1 MVAKFSEL
9 STRANMLLEGK
20 MRMDHSQNIEIL
32 KKNGWTMDPRFGWWF
47 HPSKPQVKHSL
58 GAALIFEMRK
68 SKPKKNRPAQVCT
81 VCGQEYIPSKAKQF
95 RCHDCS
101 SMHLVVGSGPGTAGR
116 LNYESL
122 GVSVETLSRK
132 IESQP

>member
-1 MVAKFSEL
+1 MVAKYFEL
-9 STRANMLLEGK
+9 STRASLLGAGK
-20 MRMDHSQNIEIL
+20 MRVDHARDIEIL
-32 KKNGWTMDPRFGWWF
+32 KKNGWKMDPRFGWWF
-47 HPSKPQVKHSL
+47 HPSRPQVKHSL

-68 SKPKKNRPAQVCT
+68 NKPKQNRPAQICT

-116 LNYESL
+116 LDNEIP
-122 GVSVETLSRK
+122 GVSVETR
-132 IESQP
+132 